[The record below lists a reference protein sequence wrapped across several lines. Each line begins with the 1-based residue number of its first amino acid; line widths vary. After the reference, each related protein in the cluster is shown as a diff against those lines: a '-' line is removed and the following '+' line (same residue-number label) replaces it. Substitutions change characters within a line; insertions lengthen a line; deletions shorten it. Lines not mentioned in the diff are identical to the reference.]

1 MKAIEKAVIAI
12 DDESILRLFEARD
25 QQALEETSAQYGT
38 LCRTVANNIL
48 ESAEDAEECLNDAL
62 LAAWNAIP
70 PAHPDNFRAYL
81 LRLVR
86 NLAINRWHAAKRQKR
101 VSNQLA
107 DALDE
112 LSESLPARENVEQE
126 LDKRA
131 LSSAIVTFLSGLPQQ
146 QRDLFVRRYW
156 YASSVS
162 ECASL
167 FGMTENNVKVSL
179 SRIRKRMQDYLRKEG
194 FL

>member
-1 MKAIEKAVIAI
+1 MEDHEIVALFFER
-12 DDESILRLFEARD
+12 DEAALTEINRKYSLPLRSLCLRIL
-25 QQALEETSAQYGT
+25 G
-38 LCRTVANNIL
+38 NP
-48 ESAEDAEECLNDAL
+48 EDAEECLNDAL